1 MNVTSL
7 SSVSKATVAD
17 GVWFNDNIIDVAAKN
32 LSAIAMALDDS
43 GLTNISAYLDS
54 AYSGISAYDKIKSYD
69 FADIQTKANNG
80 ASAWFSA
87 IGVFDCS
94 GVANSAYS
102 GFKAAEKVLPYDINA
117 IKKNAELGYDTYTRC
132 SAYDMQ
138 DMLNSAI
145 YSRAGYNIV
154 TAYQPNISSLIDT
167 HNKTQALTAYGIA
180 AAKWCEN
187 NANRITNA
195 SNRVI
200 GTEAT
205 WDRLLPYSA
214 NATRQQY
221 LNAEYEWL
229 DANKDIA
236 VNTHLALSNSANWCS
251 AYNAVI
257 AKSGE
262 TRWTNAYTTL
272 QTSGAN
278 TSAGVILWDDVAK
291 NADLRNDAVNCV
303 STNSAKWN
311 AMYNVYTSS
320 KNPSMFYDTLRNYS
334 ANWFD
339 NAATQTFQHRFSA
352 WSAQSAVYQ
361 RRFYDD
367 NNSLA
372 AISGDM
378 MNVSAIVAS
387 GRTYWPTSAA
397 YTNWDNLSDI
407 VENRYGHAKWNSM
420 ALSAYRTCAVN
431 CVMSSHSAKWDEM
444 GFAKSGFVSFSSYLT
459 GCKAPLND
467 YWSHISEFS
476 ALMEPNSLFLQAI
489 SACSGKSK
497 NWPNVQNN
505 YAAWGKLYNVS
516 NSSQDKLNNC
526 YDKLTATSS
535 RMVRTTTSAAL
546 KILMRKGFFTKYHSS
561 AASADGTIYLV
572 S

>member
-17 GVWFNDNIIDVAAKN
+17 GVWFNDNVINVAAKN
-32 LSAIAMALDDS
+32 LSAIAMALDDN
-43 GLTNISAYLDS
+43 GLANVSAYLDG

-69 FADIQTKANNG
+69 FDDIQTKANNG

-94 GVANSAYS
+94 GVAKSAYS
-102 GFKAAEKVLPYDINA
+102 GFKAAEKVFPYDIA
-117 IKKNAELGYDTYTRC
+117 VIKKNAELGYDTYTRC

-138 DMLNSAI
+138 NVLNSAI
-145 YSRAGYNIV
+145 YSRAGYNIA

-167 HNKTQALTAYGIA
+167 YNKTQALTAYGIA

-187 NANRITNA
+187 NANKITNA
-195 SNRVI
+195 SNRAI
-200 GTEAT
+200 DTETA

-214 NATRQQY
+214 NASSQQY
-221 LNAEYEWL
+221 LNDEYEWL

-236 VNTHLALSNSANWCS
+236 VNTHSALSNSANWCS
-251 AYNAVI
+251 AYNATI

-272 QTSGAN
+272 HTSGAD
-278 TSAGVILWDDVAK
+278 TSAGVILWNDIAK
-291 NADLRNDAVNCV
+291 NTDLRNDAVNCV

-311 AMYNVYTSS
+311 AMYDVYTSS
-320 KNPSMFYDTLRNYS
+320 KNPSMLYDTLRNYS

-339 NAATQTFQHRFSA
+339 NAATQTLQHRFSA

-361 RRFYDD
+361 RRFYNDD
-367 NNSLA
+367 DSLA
-372 AISGDM
+372 NISGDM

-387 GRTYWPTSAA
+387 GRKYWPTSASTL
-397 YTNWDNLSDI
+397 YTDWDNLSDI
-407 VENRYGHAKWNSM
+407 VENRYGHVKWNNM
-420 ALSAYRTCAVN
+420 ALSAYRTCAAI

-444 GFAKSGFVSFSSYLT
+444 GFAKSGFAAFSSNLT
-459 GCKAPLND
+459 GCKASMNN
-467 YWSHISEFS
+467 WSHISEFS

-497 NWPNVQNN
+497 NWPNVNN
-505 YAAWGKLYNVS
+505 NSAAWNCLYRIS
-516 NSSQDKLNNC
+516 NGLQTKLNDC
-526 YDKLTATSS
+526 YDEFTAASS
-535 RMVRTTTSAAL
+535 RYVRTTTSAAL
-546 KILMRKGFFTKYHSS
+546 KILRRKGFLTKFHSS
-561 AASADGTIYLV
+561 AASAAGTIYLL
-572 S
+572 